1 MDRNK
6 KSEIEQLTKLLSKC
20 SSNRVLSRDLENAYD
35 SAIARYKRLE
45 STNGSDNIL
54 VKEILRA
61 IGKNANTPIPILLSI
76 FTILPKAVL
85 KNPVIRSECI
95 FLENPNIC
103 KDLLEANKEACS
115 NLKMPTTFYKF
126 LMNNDSAEHHL
137 MLVQNDY
144 TPPDIL
150 DKLSKIEALQ
160 LDVAEHP
167 NTSSKTLARMSK
179 NKKFEIQ
186 LAVARNPNTLPNTV
200 AKLKKN
206 PFLEVLLDRVVQL
219 NPS

>member
-1 MDRNK
+1 MDRNI
-6 KSEIEQLTKLLSKC
+6 KSEIEQLTALLSKC
-20 SSNRVLSRDLENAYD
+20 SSNRSLSRDLECAYNT
-35 SAIARYKRLE
+35 AIVRYKHPAIE
-45 STNGSDNIL
+45 GSDNIL
-54 VKEILRA
+54 VKEILGA

-76 FTILPKAVL
+76 FAILPRAVL

-103 KDLLEANKEACS
+103 KDLLQANKEACS
-115 NLKMPTTFYKF
+115 NLKMPIPFYKF
-126 LMNNDSAEHHL
+126 LINSDSVEHHL

-179 NKKFEIQ
+179 NKNFEIQ

-206 PFLEVLLDRVVQL
+206 PFLEILLDRVVQS